1 MGYTHYWRFRKGIGN
16 GRYVDCKVKDIFNAE
31 ELFKESVELFNLCL
45 KELNGKTRYPNWGEN
60 KFSEEI
66 PMVLCGGDGE
76 NKPIINDMIVWFNGS
91 EAREESC
98 ETCHISLNGSE
109 GFDFCKT
116 EREPYDTAV
125 WICLLCFKYYFGENM
140 KITSDGDD
148 EEHRYADE
156 VFHKVLKAR

>member
-91 EAREESC
+91 KARDESC
-98 ETCHISLNGSE
+98 ETCYISLNGSE

-125 WICLLCFKYYFGENM
+125 WICLLCFKHYFGENM
-140 KITSDGDD
+140 KVTSDGDD

-156 VFHKVLKAR
+156 VFHKVLKAM